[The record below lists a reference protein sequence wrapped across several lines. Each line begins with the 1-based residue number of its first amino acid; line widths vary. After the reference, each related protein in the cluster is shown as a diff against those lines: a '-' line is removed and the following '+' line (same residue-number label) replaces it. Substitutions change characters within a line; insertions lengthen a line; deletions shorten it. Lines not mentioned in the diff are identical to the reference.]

1 MTPRLSA
8 SRGRRLGEGAT
19 RPGSIRRGGMMG
31 RPCRTAISTP
41 TACAPKP
48 GAGVS
53 PWLGAD
59 AGRHQLPR
67 APRVNARVIA
77 RLRRQ
82 LIAKYG
88 ERCAICGVTER
99 LEVHHLDGNAMHN
112 TLANVE
118 LRCLPHNPR
127 GADTTRLAAK
137 YQREPAM
144 RAELAE
150 RYRMGGYPKRRPSIL
165 GSSAARKN
173 LASELVSGGWS

>member
-1 MTPRLSA
+1 MPYRYKHANSVCA
-8 SRGRRLGEGAT
+8 EAGCWRIAVARGR
-19 RPGSIRRGGMMG
+19 
-31 RPCRTAISTP
+31 CRE
-41 TACAPKP
+41 
-48 GAGVS
+48 
-53 PWLGAD
+53 
-59 AGRHQLPR
+59 HQLPR

-150 RYRMGGYPKRRPSIL
+150 RYRMGGYP
-165 GSSAARKN
+165 
-173 LASELVSGGWS
+173 